1 MQTETPPTRA
11 TVRLR
16 IAQFRRYAEARGLST
31 DIEIAE
37 RTGLARTTV
46 FRLLRGDVDPGE
58 RIIAAFLVA
67 FPDRHFEDLFEIAL
81 EDAA

>member
-1 MQTETPPTRA
+1 MQTETPATRA

-16 IAQFRRYAEARGLST
+16 TAQFRRYAEARGLNNY
-31 DIEIAE
+31 IEIAGH
-37 RTGLARTTV
+37 TGLARTTV
-46 FRLLRGDVDPGE
+46 FRLLRGDVDPGPY
-58 RIIAAFLVA
+58 IIGALLTA

>member
-16 IAQFRRYAEARGLST
+16 TAQFRRYAEARGLST

>member
-16 IAQFRRYAEARGLST
+16 TAQFRRYAEARGLTS
-31 DIEIAE
+31 DIEIAGH
-37 RTGLARTTV
+37 TGLARTTV
-46 FRLLRGDVDPGE
+46 FRLMRGDVDPGE
-58 RIIAAFLVA
+58 RIIAAFLAA
-67 FPDRHFEDLFEIAL
+67 FPDRHFEDIFEIAL